1 MKIKKI
7 AVQNFRLLKDFTIDL
22 EDELSLVIGKNNT
35 GKTSILSVLHKFLSS
50 SDRNKFSFEDL
61 NIETKK
67 ELKRIISLDAPI
79 DENSFEEIGIKL
91 QLHIEY
97 NEADDLSNISKVM
110 MDLDPDNN
118 IVVLGFEYIVN
129 YDRYL
134 DARKDYQAFDAK
146 EKAKVLKAGE
156 LDKVHTVKS
165 LHDFLKQNFD
175 KYFIS
180 RKKSFEFDIASG
192 LPNYSN
198 FINLD
203 DEGISI
209 KEIINFKYIN
219 AKRDVTNKDVDKTL
233 SGQTSR
239 IYKTAE
245 TSDEENEAVEDF
257 KDSLTETDEHLSG
270 IYKSLFKNI
279 IKKVKIF
286 GGIRT
291 NESAIEIISTLQH
304 RELLEGNT
312 TVVYKHDDD
321 NHLPEH
327 YNGLGYMNLISMIF
341 EIEILVQD
349 FKKEKDKKPADINLL
364 FIEEPEAHTHPQMQ
378 YVFIKNI
385 KSLLKEGIVRTD
397 GISRPLQYIIS
408 THSSHIVA
416 DSNFNDIKYLKK
428 IEPNGVIAKN
438 LKDLE
443 NEYTADGE
451 EQNYRFL
458 KQYLTLNR
466 AELFFAD
473 KAIFIE
479 GDTER
484 ILLPAMMK
492 KIDQESLDDN
502 PMLSQNISIV
512 EVGAHSH
519 MFEKFI
525 NFIGIKKSLIIT
537 DLDSYYLKPVYEN
550 DGTTQKLHENGSP
563 IFKEVKCAGNHPDVQ
578 FTSNES
584 LIFFHQ
590 KKKDIAYYKSLGFGW
605 KILRKNRN
613 GNWVS
618 NRKGY
623 LLISYQVEEDFFHAR
638 SFEDAFFHLNKGFI
652 IDSANSFPSL
662 TTKWLEKY
670 RNNEIDS
677 FEFSEKGV
685 KKKTGLAIEILLNS
699 ATDATNNEFSNWQ
712 IPAYIKESL
721 LWLKQD

>member
-118 IVVLGFEYIVN
+118 IVILGFEYIVN

-146 EKAKVLKAGE
+146 EKVKEQKAKDIK
-156 LDKVHTVKS
+156 KVYAVKS

-203 DEGISI
+203 DEGIGI

-239 IYKTAE
+239 IYKTTE
-245 TSDEENEAVEDF
+245 TSDEQNEAVEDF
-257 KDSLTETDEHLSG
+257 KDRLTETDDHLTG
-270 IYKSLFKNI
+270 IYKSLFNGI
-279 IKKVKIF
+279 IDKVKTF

-341 EIEILVQD
+341 EIEILIQE
-349 FKKEKDKKPADINLL
+349 FKRERDKKPADINLL

-443 NEYTADGE
+443 HEYTANGE

-492 KIDQESLDDN
+492 KIDQELHDDN

-519 MFEKFI
+519 IFEKFI
-525 NFIGIKKSLIIT
+525 NFIGVKKSLIIT
-537 DLDSYYLKPVYEN
+537 DLDSYYLKPVYE
-550 DGTTQKLHENGSP
+550 DGGTTQKLHENGSP
-563 IFKEVKCAGNHPDVQ
+563 IFKEVKCAGNHANVE

-590 KKKDIAYYKSLGFGW
+590 KKKDIAYYKSLGFEW
-605 KILRKNRN
+605 KILRKNRK

-623 LLISYQVEEDFFHAR
+623 LLISYQVEEDSFHAR
-638 SFEDAFFHLNKGFI
+638 SFEDAFFHLNKDFI

>member
-35 GKTSILSVLHKFLSS
+35 GKTSILSVLNKFLSS

-67 ELKRIISLDAPI
+67 ELKRIISLAAPI
-79 DENSFEEIGIKL
+79 DENTFEEIGIKL

-97 NEADDLSNISKVM
+97 NETDDLSNISKVM

-134 DARKDYQAFDAK
+134 DAKKDYLAFDAK
-146 EKAKVLKAGE
+146 EKAKELKARE
-156 LDKVHTVKS
+156 LDKVYTVKG

-180 RKKSFEFDIASG
+180 RKKSFEYDIASG

-519 MFEKFI
+519 IFEKFI

-563 IFKEVKCAGNHPDVQ
+563 VFKEVKCAGNHPDVQ
-578 FTSNES
+578 STSNES

-590 KKKDIAYYKSLGFGW
+590 KKKDIAYYKSLGFEW

-623 LLISYQVEEDFFHAR
+623 LLISYQVEEDSFHAR